1 MKKPTS
7 PLNSNAFTLVE
18 VLVAMVILMV
28 GLLALLQTINLAIVT
43 NTQNEMRTQATA
55 IAEERMAQRKSLP
68 FDSISTGVQRSDNV
82 PVSMRSSFVNYSA
95 FYRGEDIPSLPGN
108 PVTAKRL
115 NVGVRW
121 HFKGNSYEH
130 VVTTIVTRPVTN

>member
-1 MKKPTS
+1 M
-7 PLNSNAFTLVE
+7 E

-68 FDSISTGVQRSDNV
+68 FDSISTGVKRSDSV
-82 PVSMRSSFVNYSA
+82 PISMRSSFINYSA
-95 FYRGEDIPSLPGN
+95 FYFGDKITDTS
-108 PVTAKRL
+108 KRL

-121 HFKGNSYEH
+121 HYKGNSYEH